1 MIAKA
6 SPLGGESFGTIGTV
20 LMREV
25 PGIPVFDLR
34 VAPGSASQAAVSNA
48 LSLAL
53 PATTGHVSSAA
64 DSEVHS
70 LCTAPDGW
78 LIVGSGEAGN
88 KLAAFRA
95 TGEYHFS
102 VVDVSG
108 QRTAVDVVGPKAAE
122 VLSHLWEQD
131 LREKSFP
138 AGRVSQ
144 GLMVKAPVIVWHVAL
159 NHYRV
164 LVRSSF
170 AVHFW
175 QALTDAAVEHC

>member
-6 SPLGGESFGTIGTV
+6 SPLGGESFGTVATV
-20 LMREV
+20 LIREV

-64 DSEVHS
+64 DSEVHA

-88 KLAAFRA
+88 KL
-95 TGEYHFS
+95 
-102 VVDVSG
+102 
-108 QRTAVDVVGPKAAE
+108 
-122 VLSHLWEQD
+122 
-131 LREKSFP
+131 
-138 AGRVSQ
+138 
-144 GLMVKAPVIVWHVAL
+144 
-159 NHYRV
+159 
-164 LVRSSF
+164 
-170 AVHFW
+170 
-175 QALTDAAVEHC
+175 